1 MNQLYKVLL
10 KFFLLMA
17 LLSPLGAAW
26 AVCEEVINR
35 APSGFYLAEDLVA
48 TQSSMDQL
56 SPIVP
61 ALGLQSVQRL
71 GRWQIFRLSDKRDF
85 FEQCAPKKV
94 SVQQNRLWYSATFHP
109 VLQNSQGQL
118 AVVVPEIALKA
129 SNMDRLPQLEKK
141 YALKRGITF
150 LKVNLIFYTLPAESD
165 LDEVLH
171 RLSNEIGVE
180 EVRPILQRKRYHL
193 R

>member
-1 MNQLYKVLL
+1 MSKS
-10 KFFLLMA
+10 FLLMA
-17 LLSPLGAAW
+17 LLSPLGTAW
-26 AVCEEVINR
+26 AVCDEVVNR

-48 TQSSMDQL
+48 SQNAMK
-56 SPIVP
+56 PIDGI
-61 ALGLQSVQRL
+61 LGLQSVQRL
-71 GRWQIFRLSDKRDF
+71 GRWQIFQQTEKRDF
-85 FEQCAPKKV
+85 FEKCAPKKV
-94 SVQQNRLWYSATFHP
+94 RVQQNRFWYSATFHP
-109 VLQNSQGQL
+109 VLQNRQGQL

-150 LKVNLIFYTLPAESD
+150 LKVNLIFYTLPAELD
-165 LDEVLH
+165 LDELLH
-171 RLSNEIGVE
+171 HLSNEIGVE